1 MWETCWQNSWLQT
14 TISAHTLYFNK
25 LICHPPV
32 NYYTLIFWCYV
43 THNENAPTVQTC
55 YSLLEKDELHMISQG
70 YSTKC
75 YDIWNSLYD
84 NPVGQSKR
92 GHRWTQN
99 GHETMTIILRCWI
112 WGRLGPGNFGCSAY
126 TWTHLSSS
134 NKIQRNWMRLSVTVC
149 TGRGDKFWTKNTK
162 RAKNSTAT
170 FEKSRAK
177 AGYCSCPLH
186 TIPSKGWVD
195 HLSPPLAWSLD
206 TTQPSLQVRN
216 ELAIP
221 SPRECTSKG
230 NWPLFSLPP
239 AAAGAPL
246 KPCLNLS
253 GL

>member
-1 MWETCWQNSWLQT
+1 
-14 TISAHTLYFNK
+14 
-25 LICHPPV
+25 
-32 NYYTLIFWCYV
+32 
-43 THNENAPTVQTC
+43 
-55 YSLLEKDELHMISQG
+55 MISQG

-195 HLSPPLAWSLD
+195 HLSHPSGPTPGHTLTL
-206 TTQPSLQVRN
+206 TPYKEPVRPSLASKQRKHMCSH
-216 ELAIP
+216 
-221 SPRECTSKG
+221 SPLLQQG
-230 NWPLFSLPP
+230 PW
-239 AAAGAPL
+239 
-246 KPCLNLS
+246 
-253 GL
+253 